1 MTDLQALKKISNIY
15 HHMDVMDASGYDRR
29 ICKILI
35 AQGVLK
41 IGEYIHFDGADY
53 KQYESIK

>member
-1 MTDLQALKKISNIY
+1 
-15 HHMDVMDASGYDRR
+15 VMDASGYDRR

-41 IGEYIHFDGADY
+41 IGEYIDQGDGY

>member
-41 IGEYIHFDGADY
+41 IGEYIDQGDGY
-53 KQYESIK
+53 KQYETIK